1 MPITTELDA
10 VNILLSAIGA
20 SPVTHTE
27 ALQNADAQIAKNH
40 IDRARREIQAEQW
53 YFNTEENYPL
63 TPTATGEILIE
74 KTITNIDQI
83 GQFGTNANLVIR
95 EGKLYDRVRHTYK
108 IGETIYANITL
119 CLDFTDLTETA
130 AQYVIARAAR
140 KYQEEMLGDPSL
152 RTWTKED
159 EAQARGRL
167 IDEDLR
173 VRKPHFGILP
183 RLDPNVGIDMRNI

>member
-63 TPTATGEILIE
+63 IPTATGEIPIE
-74 KTITNIDQI
+74 KAITNIDQI
-83 GQFGTNANLVIR
+83 GQFGTNANLIIR

-130 AQYVIARAAR
+130 AQYIVARAGFLYEVQAGC
-140 KYQEEMLGDPSL
+140 GDHSGNCQN
-152 RTWTKED
+152 KGEFD
-159 EAQARGRL
+159 GRFP
-167 IDEDLR
+167 
-173 VRKPHFGILP
+173 V
-183 RLDPNVGIDMRNI
+183 